1 MPQLQTAFAIGNS
14 VAVTIPKR
22 LGVLPGFRYRNVPSK
37 GKRIVY
43 EPVEEGFATAR
54 SVSTKGSDKAVFQS
68 SSESSLRRSAT
79 KSKNEQ
85 YKQYLEYYKARAGAI
100 KLNMTTKEF
109 MKIKKYCHDHFYEEG

>member
-22 LGVLPGFRYRNVPSK
+22 LGVLPGFRYRNVPSR

-43 EPVEEGFATAR
+43 EPVEEQTTPVKSVVATR
-54 SVSTKGSDKAVFQS
+54 GRKK
-68 SSESSLRRSAT
+68 LN
-79 KSKNEQ
+79 KNID
-85 YKQYLEYYKARAGAI
+85 YYRDYVKRNSGAI
-100 KLNMTTKEF
+100 KLDMTTEEF